1 MVYTVYMI
9 LIQFFTQPVGL
20 ISIGAG
26 VILGFL
32 FSKYFSKPQHKF
44 SGIAPTNKL
53 SASIFTLFFSQVVF
67 AILFVAG
74 LVVTQ
79 LFLLFAAPVLVFYNI
94 VFGVSATI
102 SSFVFFK
109 KQPTDVSFAFG
120 KRIAYFFFLILGIGL
135 MNFWYAT
142 LNGEAV
148 GGELREEIAFLMG
161 DVSYG
166 ERLEHD
172 EKDLFYARI
181 AAKKQDPEICM
192 FVSSE
197 ERTSCFRKADPNNTE
212 AVEECDLYNNYE
224 TGEPDY
230 YGQAKCVFL
239 KYALDDFY
247 NKTLLCSE
255 LIEKYKDNPVVL
267 NDKSCENLE
276 RLQNTL
282 LTGSA
287 EDCAALDLPKGPRH
301 LFPGERLCQ
310 GFFDVNER
318 ACKRYKKSE
327 YEYVTYQCGGLDTER
342 HRNQMGDTF
351 IRFYYNEG
359 EDFIYRSKSKD
370 GPTYYDGRQY

>member
-1 MVYTVYMI
+1 MSLVH
-9 LIQFFTQPVGL
+9 FFTHLVAMV
-20 ISIGAG
+20 SIVVG

-32 FSKYFSKPQHKF
+32 FSKYFSRPQHKF

-53 SASIFTLFFSQVVF
+53 SAAIFSLFFSQVLF
-67 AILFVAG
+67 TILFIAG
-74 LVVTQ
+74 LVATQ

-94 VFGVSATI
+94 VFGVFAAISAFI
-102 SSFVFFK
+102 FFK
-109 KQPTDVSFAFG
+109 KQQAGVSFTFG
-120 KRIAYFFFLILGIGL
+120 KRIAYFFFLVLGIGL

-142 LNGEAV
+142 LNGEAI

-166 ERLEHD
+166 ERLEFD

-181 AAKKQDPEICM
+181 AAKKQDPEICTL
-192 FVSSE
+192 VSVE
-197 ERTSCFRKADPNNTE
+197 ERTSCFREADPDNAE
-212 AVEECDLYNNYE
+212 AEENCALYNNYE

-247 NKTLLCSE
+247 NQTLSCSDLKKE
-255 LIEKYKDNPVVL
+255 YKDNPIVQD
-267 NDKSCENLE
+267 DKSCVNLE
-276 RLQNTL
+276 LLQKTIS
-282 LTGSA
+282 TGSA
-287 EDCAALDLPKGPRH
+287 EDCAGLDLPGGPRR

-327 YEYVTYQCGGLDTER
+327 YEYVTYQCGGLDLER